1 MNFYTLYGKITA
13 LLNDLQE
20 MILWF
25 RMQNFN
31 RGERLFADWSGRYGQ
46 VIAELSAMK
55 GELNAAAGTAQD
67 PAQGTDGP
75 CLIDETV
82 IVAEL
87 QGLMNAME
95 QKDYVLMADL
105 MQMQTVTFLEA
116 VQNAL
121 RMLGI
126 EQAQNDEITEEER
139 ADILL
144 RMQGA
149 SCEMDG
155 RTYQLEP
162 TTSGDLTL
170 SITDANGMYY
180 LHSNAYPAKE
190 GNLFA
195 LQYYDEN
202 IPAYAVYGLGLGYHV
217 LALCKMT
224 HGVVPITVYESDAN
238 IIELAHEVTNFGPYG
253 GDNLTIVHDPTFQQF
268 ADAISQNPGMRVQ
281 PLIHYPSV
289 RGIMDE
295 GLRNRVMQIFVQ
307 DSSIRNQIG
316 EMLANFRY
324 NTMHCTGLADSLS
337 VKIKGRDVILVAAGP
352 SLDKNVEIL
361 RQFIGR
367 GGADETKT
375 GARDENRPLVA
386 CVGTAFRKLL
396 NMSMRPDYVAFLDAS
411 VRIRGQ
417 IRGAEAETVPAL
429 IASTATMKITKD
441 YAGEKYLVCQQ
452 GFDAAE
458 KFAIEHG
465 GRTYESGGSV
475 ITILLDIMKR
485 LGARRVITIGM
496 DLGYTDLRL
505 HAGGAGNSSI
515 LSDTE
520 GLLQVAAQSGGM
532 VYTTQAMQ
540 MYIEW
545 IEDYL
550 KRHANEGTAFINAT
564 EGGALIR
571 GMQVMTLKEALESR

>member
-1 MNFYTLYGKITA
+1 MNHYALYKKITA
-13 LLNDLQE
+13 LLNDLQD

-46 VIAELSAMK
+46 VIAELSALK
-55 GELNAAAGTAQD
+55 EELNAVNADGQ
-67 PAQGTDGP
+67 QGA
-75 CLIDETV
+75 LIDEAL
-82 IVAEL
+82 IVSEL
-87 QGLMNAME
+87 KSLMNAME

-105 MQMQTVTFLEA
+105 MQMQTVAFLEA
-116 VQNAL
+116 VQEAL
-121 RMLGI
+121 RKLSLDASAG
-126 EQAQNDEITEEER
+126 ETLSEEEL
-139 ADILL
+139 ANAML

-170 SITDANGMYY
+170 SITDTNGMYY
-180 LHSNAYPAKE
+180 LHSNAYPSNE

-217 LALCKMT
+217 LALCKLT
-224 HGVVPITVYESDAN
+224 HGVVPITVFESDAN
-238 IIELAHEVTNFGPYG
+238 VIELAHEVTNFSPYE
-253 GDNLTIVHDPTFQQF
+253 GDNLTIVHDPTLEQF
-268 ADAISQNPGMRVQ
+268 AEAISQNPGMRVQ
-281 PLIHYPSV
+281 PVIHYPSV
-289 RGIMDE
+289 RGIQDE
-295 GLRNRVMQIFVQ
+295 GLRNRVTQIFVQ

-324 NTMHCTGLADSLS
+324 NTMHCAGLADSLS
-337 VKIKGRDVILVAAGP
+337 AKIKGRDVILVAAGP
-352 SLDKNVEIL
+352 SLDKNVELL

-367 GGADETKT
+367 EVAD
-375 GARDENRPLVA
+375 DENRPLVA

-396 NMSMRPDYVAFLDAS
+396 GMDMKPDYVAFLDAS

-417 IRGAEAETVPAL
+417 IWGVEAETVPAL

-441 YAGEKYLVCQQ
+441 YAGEKYLVFQQ

-458 KFAIEHG
+458 TFAREHG

-475 ITILLDIMKR
+475 ITILLDIMKQ
-485 LGARRVITIGM
+485 LGAKRVITIGM
-496 DLGYTDLRL
+496 DLGYTDMRI
-505 HAGGAGNSSI
+505 HAGGAGNSSY

-520 GLLQVAAQSGGM
+520 GLVQVAAQGGGM
-532 VYTTQAMQ
+532 VFTTQAMQ

-550 KRHANEGTAFINAT
+550 KRHANESTTFINAT
-564 EGGALIR
+564 EGGALIK
-571 GMQVMTLKEALESR
+571 GMQVMTLEEALESR